1 MKELRQIKQGEFW
14 QRLLSAVAMAIVVGV
29 TPSAMVSPFIGGLAK
44 TSAFWAAINTAT
56 NMCQYIVPVAAGV
69 LAGTQFNFTMV
80 ESASVG
86 LASFIGSGASQI
98 KNGKIILVGMGDL
111 INTIL
116 IIAVAIVVI
125 FLLKDHVGSFALIV
139 DSIVLGPIVG
149 AFGLWTYKYVH
160 MISLFIGDVLNTFTN
175 LQPIFMCT
183 LLGLAFAV
191 LICTPISTI
200 AIGYAIGLAGLAGG
214 TPSVGVTACF
224 AFIAIA
230 TYKTNGVGLSIAMF
244 FGSVK
249 MMLANFV
256 KHPRMLVPVAVV
268 GAIGG
273 LTNVLFFKIT
283 SVPQYAGFGQPVAAI
298 HAFGVLDGSLGV
310 KLLMVALAYY
320 ILPFVYGYIVYIIF
334 KKFLPSLYNEDD
346 WKVDLSK

>member
-1 MKELRQIKQGEFW
+1 MKELRKIKQGDFW

-29 TPSAMVSPFIGGLAK
+29 TPSAMVSPFISGVAK
-44 TSAFWAAINTAT
+44 TSAFWGAISSAT
-56 NMCQYIVPVAAGV
+56 SMCQYTVPIAAGV

-80 ESASVG
+80 ESASIG
-86 LASFIGSGASQI
+86 LASFIGSGATQL
-98 KNGKIILVGMGDL
+98 KNGKLVLVGMGDL

-116 IIAVAIVVI
+116 IISVAIVAI
-125 FLLKDHVGSFALIV
+125 FLLRDHVGSFALIV
-139 DSIVLGPIVG
+139 DSIVLGPIIG
-149 AFGLWTYKYVH
+149 AFGIWTYKYVH

-175 LQPIFMCT
+175 LQPIVMCT

-200 AIGYAIGLAGLAGG
+200 AIGYAIGLTGLAGG

-230 TYKTNGVGLSIAMF
+230 TYKTNGAGLSVAMF

-256 KHPRMLVPVAVV
+256 KHPRMLIPVAVV

-273 LTNVLFFKIT
+273 LTNVLFFRIT
-283 SVPQYAGFGQPVAAI
+283 SVPQFAGFGQPVAAI
-298 HAFGVLDGSLGV
+298 HAFSVLGGSSGMR
-310 KLLMVALAYY
+310 LLIVALAYY
-320 ILPFVYGYIVYIIF
+320 ILPFIYGYVVYLIF
-334 KKFLPSLYNEDD
+334 KKFLPSLYSEND